1 MKEMIKQKNMK
12 NIILFISLVCLC
24 TITAHGQYIVPVG
37 GGDPEDDV
45 VKKDTLASCDIQVKY
60 ELKFMPDTLKR
71 DRYKT
76 QTMLLRMSNQGVST
90 YMEYGQFRSDSVI
103 DSNTHNG
110 KVKLS
115 ITNKAISYQTKA
127 RDNIT
132 IAKSWPEKSKIQVR
146 ELIGL
151 DGTFT
156 YTEDKPDF
164 GWQID
169 FSQTKEVAGYNCHSA
184 KGSYAG
190 RDYQAWFTTDI
201 PISDGPWLFC
211 GLPGLILEVSSL
223 DEEFF
228 YTCMS
233 IQKGTGMVTLKSLEM
248 AFKTTRERFLKAK
261 ERYKI
266 NPTAGIAAMIGA
278 GKIQTTMKIK
288 KQNPRAYNPQEKY

>member
-1 MKEMIKQKNMK
+1 M
-12 NIILFISLVCLC
+12 
-24 TITAHGQYIVPVG
+24 
-37 GGDPEDDV
+37 
-45 VKKDTLASCDIQVKY
+45 
-60 ELKFMPDTLKR
+60 
-71 DRYKT
+71 
-76 QTMLLRMSNQGVST
+76 
-90 YMEYGQFRSDSVI
+90 
-103 DSNTHNG
+103 
-110 KVKLS
+110 
-115 ITNKAISYQTKA
+115 
-127 RDNIT
+127 
-132 IAKSWPEKSKIQVR
+132 
-146 ELIGL
+146 IGL

-164 GWQID
+164 GWQVD
-169 FSQTKEVAGYNCHSA
+169 FSQTKEIAGYNCHSA

-233 IQKGTGMVTLKSLEM
+233 IQKGTGMVTLRSMEM
-248 AFKTTRERFLKAK
+248 AFKTTRERFLKTK

-266 NPTAGIAAMIGA
+266 NPTAGIAAMIEA

>member
-1 MKEMIKQKNMK
+1 MKK
-12 NIILFISLVCLC
+12 IILLISLACLC
-24 TITAHGQYIVPVG
+24 TMTAHGQYVVAVG
-37 GGDPEDDV
+37 GGDPESKV
-45 VKKDTLASCDIQVKY
+45 EKRDTLASCDIQVKY

-71 DRYKT
+71 DQYKT
-76 QTMLLRMSNQGVST
+76 QTMLLRMSKQGVST
-90 YMEYGQFRSDSVI
+90 YMEYGKFRSDSVI
-103 DSNTHNG
+103 DANTHNG

-115 ITNKAISYQTKA
+115 IQNKAISYSTKA
-127 RDNIT
+127 RDNLT
-132 IAKSWPEKSKIQVR
+132 IAKSWPEKNKILVR
-146 ELIGL
+146 ELIGV

-169 FSQTKEVAGYNCHSA
+169 FSQTKEVAGYHCHSA

-201 PISDGPWLFC
+201 PISNGPWLFC

-233 IQKGTGMVTLKSLEM
+233 IQEGTGMVTLRSLEL

-266 NPTAGIAAMIGA
+266 NPTAGIAAMVDA
-278 GKIQTTMKIK
+278 GKLQTTINLK
-288 KQNPRAYNPQEKY
+288 KQKQRAYNPQEKY